1 MVPQDGHPSL
11 VPQHRSSF
19 SVYIANSGSVY
30 GQHPRQ
36 RKGVFVGDS
45 WGVLTIRHIE
55 SAVGIHSEQL
65 DSGAMAQDMRTL
77 SMLVGP
83 IEGGSGEV
91 QLVIVKCPLLAT
103 CQPELSILAGKYCL
117 VHGLLQ
123 YTGETIKQI
132 KEAWETILLELASYA
147 ENNPPGT
154 VAADFLELLM
164 FGVMISPQ
172 LENFLHQEMTEK
184 KIVVGVTEDV
194 VERALYR
201 SKGVELQQV
210 IDESMKNLKVFFR
223 WVYVEILRLS
233 D

>member
-1 MVPQDGHPSL
+1 ML
-11 VPQHRSSF
+11 
-19 SVYIANSGSVY
+19 SV
-30 GQHPRQ
+30 H
-36 RKGVFVGDS
+36 S
-45 WGVLTIRHIE
+45 W
-55 SAVGIHSEQL
+55 
-65 DSGAMAQDMRTL
+65 
-77 SMLVGP
+77 P
-83 IEGGSGEV
+83 
-91 QLVIVKCPLLAT
+91 LAT
-103 CQPELSILAGKYCL
+103 CQPVLSVLAGKYCL

-123 YTGETIKQI
+123 YTGETIKPI
-132 KEAWETILLELASYA
+132 KEAWETILLELANYA

-194 VERALYR
+194 VERASYR